1 MPDKE
6 LLDCFLR
13 GLKPK
18 NRRIDEHLWEGGM
31 LNQPYNVVVTLLD
44 KMVKTNKESK
54 KKYEWDKLVV
64 QVDVLSKRM
73 MGLEEQAREK

>member
-1 MPDKE
+1 
-6 LLDCFLR
+6 
-13 GLKPK
+13 
-18 NRRIDEHLWEGGM
+18 M

-73 MGLEEQAREK
+73 MGLEEQAREMETNFFLRRCK